1 MKIFIYYSLTGNGD
15 EIANYL
21 KGKTDIRKVEVD
33 KKDILPKNMFFRIMT
48 GGFKALINYKDKLVN
63 FDNDISKYSDIII
76 GSPVWNGKLSSPINS
91 VLDKLDLSNKKV
103 TFILYS
109 GSGSSRVDDELKTKY
124 NAKVINIKEPK
135 KDKESIKNIV
145 KI

>member
-15 EIANYL
+15 EIADYL
-21 KGKTDIRKVEVD
+21 KDKADIRKVEVD

-63 FDNDISKYSDIII
+63 FDNDISKYSEVII

-109 GSGSSRVDDELKTKY
+109 GSGTSNVDKKLITKY